1 MGACSAKLQLSNDVY
16 LQLKANPQSSGLGPI
31 LQLQLYYEMYDVA
44 SQKMIDEVAQIA
56 LVSGHLVFSN
66 GPKRAQVSP
75 ETMGDPNGLKTD
87 VSQ

>member
-56 LVSGHLVFSN
+56 LVSNGAQPSIVFSN
-66 GPKRAQVSP
+66 GPKAQLV
-75 ETMGDPNGLKTD
+75 DPNGLKID